1 MVVVVSPVLNAQI
14 VVARTI
20 PKDKSEKDK
29 VKDYGKGSM
38 KTIFNIDVKNAAT
51 NGISQS
57 LIFQIQKCQLK
68 SALFYA
74 TICKIIL
81 YNRSLNLYE
90 QTSFYPIY

>member
-1 MVVVVSPVLNAQI
+1 MREELLKCLTEEQI
-14 VVARTI
+14 A
-20 PKDKSEKDK
+20 K
-29 VKDYGKGSM
+29 VKGC
-38 KTIFNIDVKNAAT
+38 KNQKDLLAIAKAEGIELT
-51 NGISQS
+51 DEQLEAINSISQF
-57 LIFQIQKCQLK
+57 LIFQIEKCQLN